1 MRHYYSAD
9 AIRAA
14 EAPLLASLPEGALMR
29 RAAFGLA
36 TAIAR
41 ELALLTGGVAGRR
54 ICAVV
59 GSGDNGGDAL
69 WAATFLRRRGA
80 AAAAVLLNP
89 DRTHKA
95 ALAAFTRAGGAVVQS
110 IPAATDLV
118 IDGVVG
124 ISGSGPLRPNAA
136 EVFAGVAAP
145 VVAVDIPSGIDVQ
158 TGAAEEPHVHAA
170 LTVTFGGLKPVHALG
185 DCGRVELVDI
195 GLDLPP
201 SDMLGFEAADV
212 VARWPVPGATDDK
225 YTQGVTGILA
235 GSATYPGAAILCTGA
250 AVAATS
256 GMVRYAGSA
265 AAEVV
270 SHWPEVVAAP
280 SVSAAGRVQSWVVGP
295 GLGTDDTG
303 AAALWFALE
312 TDLPVIVDAD
322 GLTILAAHPDLV
334 ANRNAPTVL
343 TPHAGEFARLAGSP
357 PGPDRVDATR
367 RLADQL
373 GVTVLL
379 KGNVTVIA
387 EPGGPVY
394 LNRAGQSWAAT
405 AGSGD
410 VLSGIIGALLAAGL
424 PAGEAA
430 AAAAFVHARAANLSA
445 ADPGPHPAPT
455 SASRILA
462 HVRAAIAISLTEG
475 LAMSRKRTHGPQIA
489 PAYTGRLAM
498 APVPSL
504 RMPDEAMDPDA
515 AYRFIH
521 DELMLDG
528 SSRLNLATFV
538 TTWMDPQA
546 EKLMAETFDKN
557 MIDKDEYPATAAIEQ
572 RCVCMVADL
581 FHAEDLRDDDPISAV
596 GVSTIGSSEAVMLAG
611 LALKWRWREKVGKDW
626 QRAHAESGDGL
637 QRAGGVGEVLPL
649 LRRRAAVSADGGGP
663 LRHHARAGAGQHRRG
678 HHRRGGDPRH
688 HLHRRTGTDRRDLRR
703 ARQAGRRRGTGHPRA
718 RRRGQR
724 RLRGAVPASRP
735 GVGLPAA
742 ARGVDQR
749 QRAQVRPDVS
759 GHRIRGVAQ
768 QGVPARRSGLPG
780 QLPGRRHAD
789 LHAQLLPARQP
800 GGRPVLQLPAARPR
814 RLRAGDALPVADRA
828 LAGRPSCGR
837 ASISR

>member
-1 MRHYYSAD
+1 MRHYYTAD
-9 AIRAA
+9 EIREA
-14 EAPLLASLPEGALMR
+14 EAPLLASLPEGGLMR

-41 ELALLTGGVAGRR
+41 ELVLLTGGVAGRK

-89 DRTHKA
+89 ERTHKA
-95 ALAAFTRAGGAVVQS
+95 ALAAFTRAGGRIVESV
-110 IPAATDLV
+110 PAATDLV

-136 EVFAGVAAP
+136 DVFANVSAP
-145 VVAVDIPSGIDVQ
+145 VAAVDIPSGIDVQ
-158 TGAAEEPHVHAA
+158 TGAANGPHVHATQ
-170 LTVTFGGLKPVHALG
+170 TVTFGGLKPVHALG

-195 GLDLPP
+195 GLDLP
-201 SDMLGFEAADV
+201 STDMLGFDAADV
-212 VARWPVPGATDDK
+212 VARWPVPRPNDDK

-235 GSATYPGAAILCTGA
+235 GSATYPGAAVLCTGA

-280 SVSAAGRVQSWVVGP
+280 SASGAGRVQAWAVGP

-322 GLTILAAHPDLV
+322 ALTILAAHPELV
-334 ANRNAPTVL
+334 TGRSAPTVL
-343 TPHAGEFARLAGSP
+343 TPHAGEFARLAGKP
-357 PGPDRVDATR
+357 PGDDRVGATR
-367 RLADQL
+367 KLADQF

-394 LNRAGQSWAAT
+394 LNPAGQSWAAT

-462 HVRAAIAISLTEG
+462 HVRAAVASL
-475 LAMSRKRTHGPQIA
+475 
-489 PAYTGRLAM
+489 
-498 APVPSL
+498 
-504 RMPDEAMDPDA
+504 
-515 AYRFIH
+515 
-521 DELMLDG
+521 
-528 SSRLNLATFV
+528 
-538 TTWMDPQA
+538 
-546 EKLMAETFDKN
+546 
-557 MIDKDEYPATAAIEQ
+557 
-572 RCVCMVADL
+572 
-581 FHAEDLRDDDPISAV
+581 
-596 GVSTIGSSEAVMLAG
+596 
-611 LALKWRWREKVGKDW
+611 
-626 QRAHAESGDGL
+626 
-637 QRAGGVGEVLPL
+637 
-649 LRRRAAVSADGGGP
+649 
-663 LRHHARAGAGQHRRG
+663 
-678 HHRRGGDPRH
+678 
-688 HLHRRTGTDRRDLRR
+688 
-703 ARQAGRRRGTGHPRA
+703 
-718 RRRGQR
+718 
-724 RLRGAVPASRP
+724 
-735 GVGLPAA
+735 
-742 ARGVDQR
+742 
-749 QRAQVRPDVS
+749 
-759 GHRIRGVAQ
+759 
-768 QGVPARRSGLPG
+768 
-780 QLPGRRHAD
+780 
-789 LHAQLLPARQP
+789 
-800 GGRPVLQLPAARPR
+800 
-814 RLRAGDALPVADRA
+814 
-828 LAGRPSCGR
+828 
-837 ASISR
+837 